1 MLVELA
7 AANAA
12 FAVIKEA
19 VQNSGDLMSAG
30 QALFRY
36 FDNKAAIQQAAN
48 KKAKP
53 GQQKNDLEE
62 FMALEQ
68 LKRQE
73 IELKEMM
80 IYNGRGGMWDDWL
93 QFQAQAAR
101 KREEERRVALREAL
115 RVRESRIEA
124 LWWSVLAVVMAGA
137 IYFAAMVYSLF
148 SERNS

>member
-19 VQNSGDLMSAG
+19 VHNSGDLMNAG

-73 IELKEMM
+73 VELKEMM

-101 KREEERRVALREAL
+101 KREEERKAALREAL

-124 LWWSVLAVVMAGA
+124 LWWGVLAVVMAGA
-137 IYFAAMVYSLF
+137 IYLFVMVYSLF